1 LDVNNKPV
9 AVNPDWSA
17 QPAALGSFNPTKG
30 ENTTFTAQSLGDG
43 SVKAQLGVIFKTAN
57 VTVGLLGDISK
68 DFIVDVRDAIIALRM
83 IAGLDLPP
91 TPPGHKIPTA
101 YEKWAADFNE
111 DKVINAA
118 DALLILRKALD
129 RLQPAPK
136 VVASNEEAV
145 VRVPRLKARAGETVA
160 LPVFVEKRMDIYA
173 ADLTLSYDPGAL
185 TLLAVAPGD
194 SNSLMAANT
203 QEPGKIKLAMVN
215 LDRLVGSKGELV
227 KLKLRVEKMHE
238 NGAALSVEN
247 VNLFDVQ
254 AKAIQVQVV
263 TGVTEEIALPQSYNL
278 FQNYPNPFNPET
290 VIRYQLPKESAVKLQ
305 IYNLHGQLIR
315 TLIDAK
321 MKAGEATTT
330 WNGKDEVS
338 NLVPSGVY
346 FYRLSVNGGELMST
360 RKMILM
366 R

>member
-1 LDVNNKPV
+1 V
-9 AVNPDWSA
+9 
-17 QPAALGSFNPTKG
+17 
-30 ENTTFTAQSLGDG
+30 
-43 SVKAQLGVIFKTAN
+43 
-57 VTVGLLGDISK
+57 
-68 DFIVDVRDAIIALRM
+68 
-83 IAGLDLPP
+83 
-91 TPPGHKIPTA
+91 
-101 YEKWAADFNE
+101 
-111 DKVINAA
+111 
-118 DALLILRKALD
+118 
-129 RLQPAPK
+129 
-136 VVASNEEAV
+136 
-145 VRVPRLKARAGETVA
+145 GETVA
-160 LPVFVEKRMDIYA
+160 LPVFVEKRTDVYA
-173 ADLTLSYDPGAL
+173 ADLILSYDPSAL

-227 KLKLRVEKMHE
+227 RLKLRVEKMHE

-263 TGVTEEIALPQSYNL
+263 TGMTEETALPQSYNL
-278 FQNYPNPFNPET
+278 LQNYPNPFNPET
-290 VIRYQLPKESAVKLQ
+290 MIRYQLPKESSVKLQ

-321 MKAGEATTT
+321 MKAGEATAT
-330 WNGKDEVS
+330 WDGKDEVS

-346 FYRLSVNGGELMST
+346 FYRLSVNGGEWTST
-360 RKMILM
+360 RKMIVM